1 MYTVHQVSG
10 WEGRELMSDFDVF
23 IAKDG
28 ETYRYLINNANF
40 ESFIKV
46 IKVDAETGNT
56 IPYAGAGFQI
66 FRPDGSKVEMT
77 FIYWGLFGRKDSGY
91 AAVRFAARD
100 ESYGAFGDL
109 LQRLHADAGMGRCAA
124 HWYGKKTSQ
133 SGSTN

>member
-1 MYTVHQVSG
+1 MYTVHQVSD

-23 IAKDG
+23 IAKNG

-77 FIYWGLFGRKDSGY
+77 FTYPEVTTIDTSTPMTPACSSPGEAGVWQGLLLKEVSAPYGY
-91 AAVRFAARD
+91 
-100 ESYGAFGDL
+100 
-109 LQRLHADAGMGRCAA
+109 
-124 HWYGKKTSQ
+124 
-133 SGSTN
+133 GSVMRRSSSM